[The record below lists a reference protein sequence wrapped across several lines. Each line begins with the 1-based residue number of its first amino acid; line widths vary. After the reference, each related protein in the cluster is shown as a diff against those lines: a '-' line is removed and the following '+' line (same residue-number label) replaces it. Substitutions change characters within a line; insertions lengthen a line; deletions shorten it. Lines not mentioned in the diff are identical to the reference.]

1 MPSLRSHTHLQA
13 TQANAQSKAC
23 LPSSAVKATIVPHK
37 MRPVKMQSK
46 VIK

>member
-23 LPSSAVKATIVPHK
+23 LPSSAVKATIVPPK
-37 MRPVKMQSK
+37 IETSK
-46 VIK
+46 NTK

>member
-23 LPSSAVKATIVPHK
+23 LPSCAVKATIVPPK
-37 MRPVKMQSK
+37 IEPSK
-46 VIK
+46 NAK